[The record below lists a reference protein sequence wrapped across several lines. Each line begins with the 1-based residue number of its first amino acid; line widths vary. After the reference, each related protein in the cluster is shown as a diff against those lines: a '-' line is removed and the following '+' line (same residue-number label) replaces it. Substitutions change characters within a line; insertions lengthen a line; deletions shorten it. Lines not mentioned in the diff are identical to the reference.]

1 MSSAAFHISQ
11 HLCTKLYS
19 QMCLCND
26 FESFPFSTP
35 LLLEKQTH
43 TEPFHRLQV
52 PVGWGVEQDCRAI
65 TIPVVAGV
73 DVWCGVDV
81 CSLSTRCTQPWKPT
95 SGDTGLTDEASLEM
109 DELVWTGEVS
119 LLRLSSPTHPCLYSV
134 FQDIEGVKVPQSIHL
149 FTSHSADCCVGKKVP
164 SNIFFSNVLLIFPHP

>member
-1 MSSAAFHISQ
+1 MSSAAFHVSQ
-11 HLCTKLYS
+11 HLCTKLHS

-43 TEPFHRLQV
+43 TELFHRLQV

-65 TIPVVAGV
+65 TIPCCGC
-73 DVWCGVDV
+73 WCRVDV
-81 CSLSTRCTQPWKPT
+81 CSLSTRCTQPWKPI
-95 SGDTGLTDEASLEM
+95 SGDTGLTDEVSLEM

-119 LLRLSSPTHPCLYSV
+119 LLRRSSPTHPYLSSV
-134 FQDIEGVKVPQSIHL
+134 FQDIEGVKVPQFVHL
-149 FTSHSADCCVGKKVP
+149 FTSHSADCCVGKTVP
-164 SNIFFSNVLLIFPHP
+164 PKFFFQMCF